1 MQSESNEPSEHRHP
15 ELEQMIAERYR
26 LLHEVM
32 VTGFADLTREV
43 RDGLVRINQ
52 RINRIDE
59 RLDGIDGRLNSIDAH
74 LRRINPNGHQP

>member
-43 RDGLVRINQ
+43 RDGFVRTNQ
-52 RINRIDE
+52 R
-59 RLDGIDGRLNSIDAH
+59 LDAIDAH

>member
-26 LLHEVM
+26 LLHEVT
-32 VTGFADLTREV
+32 VTGFADLTREI

-52 RINRIDE
+52 R
-59 RLDGIDGRLNSIDAH
+59 LDTIEAH
-74 LRRINPNGHQP
+74 LRRIHPNGHQP